1 VRMEHGPT
9 VEPTPEAGPQHQHE
23 PATHGCAQLS
33 LPTLGDDEGPCS
45 SLPLGFFRLSPRE
58 RLFVEGVM
66 KHGRYR
72 QAALDAGYSSRNAAW
87 IASDLVRRP
96 DIQAVFMQL
105 CHRAE
110 ERVTARAGD
119 CLGKAESYS
128 FDLALAKERRAD
140 AQRKVDESSDMVAR
154 EIAEAELADARKE
167 EDRLSRICSD
177 WTKLAFLAMG
187 KGLPE
192 SKVTNHT
199 TIVTG
204 GRVIEPALLEAIT
217 QARLDGVLES
227 REAVPA

>member
-1 VRMEHGPT
+1 
-9 VEPTPEAGPQHQHE
+9 
-23 PATHGCAQLS
+23 
-33 LPTLGDDEGPCS
+33 
-45 SLPLGFFRLSPRE
+45 
-58 RLFVEGVM
+58 M

-72 QAALDAGYSSRNAAW
+72 QAALDAGYSPRNAAW

-96 DIQAVFMQL
+96 DIQVVFQQL

-128 FDLALAKERRAD
+128 FDLAIAKERRAD
-140 AQRKVDESSDMVAR
+140 AQRKVDESADMVSR